1 MIKSLLF
8 NLFVLS
14 CTCIN
19 IVPDIKLNRRQL
31 ITTSMLLSNT
41 IYNSTDSTDSTDNNI
56 LNRNQP
62 LLYLDTTSD
71 YNIYFNDQIND
82 NTCLKLASL
91 INSYQNNIYKSGI
104 IDQHINLYIQSQGGS
119 LLPTLAIVDEIKNS
133 KVPIWT
139 HIRGYAASAAT
150 LISVAGA
157 KRLMY
162 NHSLMMIH
170 NVRTETTVEDYRTVE
185 DIYNTMSLFSKTIKN
200 IYLDNSNLS
209 REQLDKLL
217 EHDSWLNSST
227 ALEYGLVDI
236 VY

>member
-1 MIKSLLF
+1 MIKSFIF
-8 NLFVLS
+8 NLFLLT

-19 IVPDIKLNRRQL
+19 IFPDIKLNRRQL
-31 ITTSMLLSNT
+31 LTTTMLLSNS
-41 IYNSTDSTDSTDNNI
+41 IYNNTDSTDSTDSNSKI
-56 LNRNQP
+56 INQP
-62 LLYLDTTSD
+62 LIYLDTTSD

-104 IDQHINLYIQSQGGS
+104 TDQHINLYIQSQGGS

-133 KVPIWT
+133 KIPIWT

-185 DIYNTMSLFSKTIKN
+185 DTYNTMSLFSTTIKN

>member
-1 MIKSLLF
+1 
-8 NLFVLS
+8 
-14 CTCIN
+14 
-19 IVPDIKLNRRQL
+19 
-31 ITTSMLLSNT
+31 MLLSNT
-41 IYNSTDSTDSTDNNI
+41 IYNNTDNADNPDNPDNADNPDNTDKDNNI
-56 LNRNQP
+56 LNKNQP
-62 LLYLDTTSD
+62 LIYLDTSSD

-104 IDQHINLYIQSQGGS
+104 TDQHINLYIQSQGGS

-185 DIYNTMSLFSKTIKN
+185 DIYNTMTLFSRTIRN